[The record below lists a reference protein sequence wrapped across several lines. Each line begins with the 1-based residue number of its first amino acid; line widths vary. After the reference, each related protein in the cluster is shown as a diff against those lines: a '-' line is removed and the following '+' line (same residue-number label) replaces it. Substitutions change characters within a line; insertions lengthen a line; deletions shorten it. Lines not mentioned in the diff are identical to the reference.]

1 MPHQSA
7 WRKWASWCCERDVNP
22 FTSNLIEILNFLV
35 FLYEK
40 GYEYSSIN
48 SHRSAISAYHVHID
62 NNPIGQH
69 PRVCTLMT
77 GIFNNRPPKPRYTFV
92 WDIETVLN
100 YLSKL
105 PDNLN
110 LPIRVLSHKLALLL
124 ALTAASRVSEICCLN
139 TEYMVEFEDKY
150 VFKFH
155 KLTKSWRKGR
165 PPLSVEFCAYQQNPK
180 LCVVQAIKSYLQV
193 TQAWRNKNGQ
203 KQLLLST
210 LAPHQEVKKSTAAG
224 WVKAILG
231 SAGIDTNLFT
241 AHSTRAAS
249 TSKAKVKGLSLED
262 ILKRGNWSNKSTW
275 QKHHHKFVSNE
286 STQLRKSIGLGS
298 L

>member
-1 MPHQSA
+1 MSIRA
-7 WRKWASWCCERDVNP
+7 L
-22 FTSNLIEILNFLV
+22 SN
-35 FLYEK
+35 
-40 GYEYSSIN
+40 
-48 SHRSAISAYHVHID
+48 
-62 NNPIGQH
+62 
-69 PRVCTLMT
+69 
-77 GIFNNRPPKPRYTFV
+77 
-92 WDIETVLN
+92 
-100 YLSKL
+100 
-105 PDNLN
+105 
-110 LPIRVLSHKLALLL
+110 KLALLL
-124 ALTAASRVSEICCLN
+124 SLTAASRVSEICYLN
-139 TEYMVEFEDKY
+139 TEYMIEFEDKY

-210 LAPHQEVKKSTAAG
+210 LAPHQEVKKSTVAG

-262 ILKRGNWSNKSTW
+262 ILKGGNWSNKSTW
-275 QKHHHKFVSNE
+275 LKHYHKFVLNE
-286 STQLRKSIGLGS
+286 SAHFQKSIELSS
-298 L
+298 LWTEDNGRLVKWIYGTGTIGWLNSALDWGKFYDIKFPYFVRLWSGHNKIEI